1 VRLLLVLTAVVCL
14 AVPVAAQGADWKS
27 GDVFVGT
34 STGQYN
40 VYSNGG
46 TLLETI
52 DQAQANM
59 GTREAVD
66 CAFDRSGVLH
76 TAAFR
81 FSAVV
86 RFLNP
91 HPHAQLLPIVAT
103 GVGPESIAF
112 ARDGSY
118 YVGHQTNP
126 SSLRRFSGAGTPGTT
141 FSPAAPASMI
151 DLSSDQ
157 RTVFYTDRSGTAQ
170 PRVHRFDVET
180 NTNLPDFADLGGA
193 DRIADLKL
201 LPPGDGSGG
210 AIVAQTAAIKRV
222 DGAGNVIKT
231 YDRAGQDTWF
241 GVALD
246 PDGRSFW
253 AQTSTPGAVF
263 RFNIDSGAVDRG
275 PLPAAG
281 SAFGIC
287 VNGTRTAALDN
298 APPSISVTAPA
309 EGATFTQGQS
319 VAAAYSCA
327 DDANGTGI
335 ERCAGPVASGQP
347 IDTGTPGTKTFTV
360 DAADVAGNTASAT
373 RSYQVVAQPPPPPPP
388 PPLERIVVT
397 LSSGFEPIG
406 KTTTLNLLTVRDVP
420 RGSTVTATCKRKN
433 GKRCKGIKRFVKR
446 NARGDVKLKRFLRKP
461 LRPGTVIEVR
471 VTKRG
476 FIGAVKRLKT
486 RLRKRPTITTRC
498 LPPGAKKPKRC

>member
-1 VRLLLVLTAVVCL
+1 MRSLLLVAAAAVCF

-34 STGQYN
+34 STGEYN
-40 VYSNGG
+40 VYSNSG

-52 DQAQANM
+52 DQAQSNT

-66 CAFDRSGVLH
+66 CAFDASGVLH

-81 FSAVV
+81 FSNIV

-91 HPHAQLLPIVAT
+91 HPHTQLAPVAT
-103 GVGPESIAF
+103 GASPESIAF

-118 YVGHQTNP
+118 YVGHQANP

-141 FSPAAPASMI
+141 FTPAAPASLI

-170 PRVHRFDVET
+170 PRVHRFDVDT
-180 NTNLPDFADLGGA
+180 NTNLADFADLGGT

-210 AIVAQTAAIKRV
+210 AIVAQTTAIKRV
-222 DGAGNVIKT
+222 NGAGSVIQT
-231 YDRAGQDTWF
+231 YDRPGQDTWF
-241 GVALD
+241 GIALD

-253 AQTSTPGAVF
+253 AQTSTPGSVF
-263 RFNIDSGAVDRG
+263 RFNIDSGVVDRG

-281 SAFGIC
+281 TAFGIC

-298 APPSISVTAPA
+298 APPSISVTTPA
-309 EGATFTQGQS
+309 DGATFTQGQR
-319 VAAAYSCA
+319 VDAAYSCA

-335 ERCAGPVASGQP
+335 ARCAGPVASGQP

-360 DAADVAGNTASAT
+360 EAADVVGNTASAT
-373 RSYQVVAQPPPPPPP
+373 RTYQVVAQPPPPPP
-388 PPLERIVVT
+388 LERIIVT
-397 LSSGFEPIG
+397 LSSGFKPIG
-406 KTTTLNLLTVRDVP
+406 KTTTLNLLVVRDVP

-471 VTKRG
+471 VTKPG

-498 LPPGAKKPKRC
+498 LPPGAKTPKRC